1 VLQTPGRVAV
11 GIFFGRHA
19 VGRFEAK
26 ASAAPDTE
34 RIAIGATE
42 NASRQKTAAS
52 VLIQSEPIGFTMKS
66 PD

>member
-1 VLQTPGRVAV
+1 VLQTPGSVAV
-11 GIFFGRHA
+11 GIFLAGTPW
-19 VGRFEAK
+19 GRFGAK
-26 ASAAPDTE
+26 ASAAPDAE